1 MIVERLRALS
11 RRAAV
16 VAFSTTTSQL
26 APKFSGAPLATAGL
40 IFGAANAAGFGISVA
55 TGWHYHL
62 DLIGTGI
69 FSAAALALVGQPGD
83 LRQNASAACISV
95 WAIKLAAFLFYRVLQ
110 TRHDARLDDQLAT
123 TKGAFGFWF
132 ISFAWG
138 WLVFLP
144 HSLAAGVPA
153 VLRPPFGAL
162 DCLGLGCFV
171 TGLAVES
178 LADWQKWRFK
188 QDPESR
194 GKFCNVGVWQL
205 SQHPNWCGNF
215 VAWTGILLL
224 NSPSLASAGLG
235 YLVAACISPAFLLA
249 LFYGQATGSMTNTVE
264 LAKSRHGADP
274 AYQEYLQ
281 QTPLVLPTPGS
292 LLRAVTSA

>member
-11 RRAAV
+11 RRAA
-16 VAFSTTTSQL
+16 AQFPTR
-26 APKFSGAPLATAGL
+26 APLATAGL

-69 FSAAALALVGQPGD
+69 FSAASLALVGQPGD

-95 WAIKLAAFLFYRVLQ
+95 W
-110 TRHDARLDDQLAT
+110 
-123 TKGAFGFWF
+123 AFGFWF

-162 DCLGLGCFV
+162 D
-171 TGLAVES
+171 
-178 LADWQKWRFK
+178 
-188 QDPESR
+188 PESR

-205 SQHPNWCGNF
+205 SHPNWCGNF
-215 VAWTGILLL
+215 VACSSEVTGASV
-224 NSPSLASAGLG
+224 NS
-235 YLVAACISPAFLLA
+235 ACISPAFLLA
-249 LFYGQATGSMTNTVE
+249 LFYGQATGSITNTVE